1 MLRYNRDHESCIYL
15 IFRELPATGLSR
27 PEKSLP
33 KNGNFYAT

>member
-1 MLRYNRDHESCIYL
+1 MRQLTQAIQDKVLVDSVLRV
-15 IFRELPATGLSR
+15 AGLSR

>member
-1 MLRYNRDHESCIYL
+1 MTQAILHKTL
-15 IFRELPATGLSR
+15 IAKLLTNGSMSR

>member
-1 MLRYNRDHESCIYL
+1 MGVYTHQLHANTLYINKIQKTL
-15 IFRELPATGLSR
+15 LSR